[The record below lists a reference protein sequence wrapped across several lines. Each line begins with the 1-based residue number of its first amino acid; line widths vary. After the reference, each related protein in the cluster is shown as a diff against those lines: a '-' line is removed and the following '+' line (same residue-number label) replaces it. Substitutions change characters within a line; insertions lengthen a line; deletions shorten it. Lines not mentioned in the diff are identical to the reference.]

1 MGESIFSVDYSCC
14 ADANREVQS
23 NINYIDEILDI
34 IDNMNEDVEEID
46 GGWDRSLY
54 DQNAQEMKDYLSK
67 EKERYDSFY
76 TNFNSFYCKIEGIDA
91 SLKSLF
97 ESEVNYVEDEGSYE
111 FYLAIIQTD
120 ISENLDDSMYDKLIE
135 LGLSE
140 DEAMKVTVF
149 CSSEMADEINKL
161 SNMSEEEIQK
171 YINSINAK
179 ENKSPLEIILLDI
192 LSLNSGQSYLDML
205 ATISEDVAEGKWDT
219 VILGKQLDKE
229 VIEEIEKSYGFI
241 SNKITALEKQIDS
254 GQLSEFKTNKV
265 LKEIEKLKSKRDNL
279 INNSANSKVASYGGR
294 INKIKQRIES
304 GKYSAEEIEKLN
316 AKLLKYQELK
326 ENSITNYSKA
336 QKIKNC
342 TFKGSKQILNVAQL
356 VVAVWQGIEIGVE
369 EQNQIMKYGKEVDDA
384 VVDGAL
390 DVGSIAAGMWAGG
403 TAGAAI
409 GAAATAVVGSLPGAA
424 IGFIGGCVVG
434 GVTSFAFDSAVHPV
448 LKNAYDDYVEPAAEW
463 VKDKVNDIG
472 DWWDTLLW

>member
-1 MGESIFSVDYSCC
+1 
-14 ADANREVQS
+14 
-23 NINYIDEILDI
+23 
-34 IDNMNEDVEEID
+34 
-46 GGWDRSLY
+46 
-54 DQNAQEMKDYLSK
+54 
-67 EKERYDSFY
+67 
-76 TNFNSFYCKIEGIDA
+76 
-91 SLKSLF
+91 
-97 ESEVNYVEDEGSYE
+97 
-111 FYLAIIQTD
+111 
-120 ISENLDDSMYDKLIE
+120 
-135 LGLSE
+135 
-140 DEAMKVTVF
+140 
-149 CSSEMADEINKL
+149 
-161 SNMSEEEIQK
+161 MSEEEIQK

-356 VVAVWQGIEIGVE
+356 VVAV
-369 EQNQIMKYGKEVDDA
+369 
-384 VVDGAL
+384 
-390 DVGSIAAGMWAGG
+390 
-403 TAGAAI
+403 
-409 GAAATAVVGSLPGAA
+409 
-424 IGFIGGCVVG
+424 
-434 GVTSFAFDSAVHPV
+434 
-448 LKNAYDDYVEPAAEW
+448 
-463 VKDKVNDIG
+463 
-472 DWWDTLLW
+472 